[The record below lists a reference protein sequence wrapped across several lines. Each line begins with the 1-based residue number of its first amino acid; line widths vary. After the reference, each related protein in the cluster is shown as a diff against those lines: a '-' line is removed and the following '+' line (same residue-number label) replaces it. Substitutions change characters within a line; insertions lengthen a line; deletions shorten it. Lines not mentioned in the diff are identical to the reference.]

1 MLYESF
7 GQLGR
12 LREGTWLRKSVP
24 KLQEIDFLEKFHEIR
39 IFMKIHIFRAHPAD
53 LFLRNAPATE
63 KLERC
68 RLA

>member
-24 KLQEIDFLEKFHEIR
+24 KLQEIDFQKNFHEIG
-39 IFMKIHIFRAHPAD
+39 IFEKYDFLMATLDARQLFTHPTD
-53 LFLRNAPATE
+53 
-63 KLERC
+63 
-68 RLA
+68 